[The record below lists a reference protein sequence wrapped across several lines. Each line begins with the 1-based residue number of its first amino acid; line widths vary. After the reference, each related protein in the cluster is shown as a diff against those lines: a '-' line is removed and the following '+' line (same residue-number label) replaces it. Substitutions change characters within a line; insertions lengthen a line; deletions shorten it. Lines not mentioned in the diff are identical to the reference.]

1 MPRLAR
7 LELRRTALKLHPY
20 TMMTAVTL
28 RTSLIAIGLS
38 AQYPLTIGSAAKIP
52 SQRTKGQ
59 PP

>member
-38 AQYPLTIGSAAKIP
+38 SAIY
-52 SQRTKGQ
+52 
-59 PP
+59 